1 MLAAAPHS
9 WKVNFCT
16 FTNETRNGIED
27 ATANSGQAY
36 VAAVNGSA
44 FGGGYELALA
54 CQHIMLIDDQ
64 TSVVSLPKLPLL
76 GVGPGTGGLTRLIDK
91 RHVRRDLADYFASKP
106 EGVGGEKAVQWRLVD
121 EAVSQPRWKEA
132 AAERAA
138 QLAERSARPVDATGI
153 ELTPLEKTR
162 TGDEISYR
170 YVTALLE
177 PGRGVAEITVSG
189 PEADAPAEVAGVR
202 EQHAGFWPLAV
213 TRELDDLILD
223 LRINEPEL
231 GTWWVAYRRRRG
243 AGSGL

>member
-1 MLAAAPHS
+1 MRFEHPEVRAVVLTSGKEKVFCVGANIRMLAAAPHS

-76 GVGPGTGGLTRLIDK
+76 GVGPGTGGLTRLLDK

-121 EAVSQPRWKEA
+121 EAVSQPRWQEA
-132 AAERAA
+132 VAERAA

-153 ELTPLEKTR
+153 ELREGYGLTEAGPVCLFNRPTSPNTR
-162 TGDEISYR
+162 GTLGIQF
-170 YVTALLE
+170 
-177 PGRGVAEITVSG
+177 PGVDVAIF
-189 PEADAPAEVAGVR
+189 PPADYD
-202 EQHAGFWPLAV
+202 
-213 TRELDDLILD
+213 LDDST
-223 LRINEPEL
+223 P
-231 GTWWVAYRRRRG
+231 
-243 AGSGL
+243 